1 MPLDRVAGE
10 QFDVL
15 VDHADGRVGI
25 RVRGPTPLRVKH
37 LSHGRT
43 TGGTTWEHTAFSN
56 RYRLTA
62 PASGKSWKS
71 AGSTTTAPSSSAIE
85 TRLRASRMKDVG
97 WKSAPQRQAR
107 TARLSFSCQDRSS
120 DISIRS
126 SLAIDSCCRMAAK

>member
-1 MPLDRVAGE
+1 MPLDRVTGE

-15 VDHADGRVGI
+15 VDYADGRVGI

-37 LSHGRT
+37 LSHRRT
-43 TGGTTWEHTAFSN
+43 TGGTLWEHTAFSN

-85 TRLRASRMKDVG
+85 TRSRASRMKDVG
-97 WKSAPQRQAR
+97 WRSRRQPQAR
-107 TARLSFSCQDRSS
+107 TAR
-120 DISIRS
+120 S
-126 SLAIDSCCRMAAK
+126 SLS